1 MFRATVENL
10 DSSISP
16 RSISVVESRT
26 RSSVFSSTVV
36 CDVAKDAVNNS
47 PNGVTEDVDVDPDRS
62 VELLNAGVGTIS
74 SFEESVSR
82 RSSDSPSSVFR
93 LSVPESESNEKRKA
107 RQHWTDRILS
117 LSRRTEFGIVSFG
130 IRRLGQL
137 NRGCRNLDVRHQ
149 EQPWAWKCV
158 RFMAKR
164 GRFQS
169 RLTTLPDRLE
179 CILLRPV
186 RRRSLV
192 FEATQHSS
200 KRRLY
205 C

>member
-1 MFRATVENL
+1 MFKATVENL
-10 DSSISP
+10 ESSISP

-26 RSSVFSSTVV
+26 CLSGFSSSVV
-36 CDVAKDAVNNS
+36 CNVAEDGVNNS
-47 PNGVTEDVDVDPDRS
+47 PNGVTEDVDVDPDRG
-62 VELLNAGVGTIS
+62 VELLNAGVGAIS

-82 RSSDSPSSVFR
+82 GSSDSPSSVFR
-93 LSVPESESNEKRKA
+93 LFLPESEPNEKQKA
-107 RQHWTDRILS
+107 RQHWIDRILS
-117 LSRRTEFGIVSFG
+117 LNRRTELGIVSFG

-137 NRGCRNLDVRHQ
+137 NRGRRDLDVRHQ

-158 RFMAKR
+158 KFMARR

-186 RRRSLV
+186 RCRSLA

-200 KRRLY
+200 KRRFY
-205 C
+205 R